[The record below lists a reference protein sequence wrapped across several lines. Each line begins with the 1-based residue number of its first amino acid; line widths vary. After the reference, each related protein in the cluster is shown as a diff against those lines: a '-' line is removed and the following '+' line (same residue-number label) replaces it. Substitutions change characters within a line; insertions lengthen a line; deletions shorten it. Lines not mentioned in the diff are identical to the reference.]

1 METANQVSPV
11 RAATMTAVMG
21 RRMKMS
27 ALTGRRTKMRK
38 FACKVRRLPRTA
50 PRSPRLRDI
59 SARQKLIPTF
69 KCHVKEETFKGH
81 KKEERFKSHIKEE
94 RFKSHIKEER
104 LQIMDQTYQLTIH
117 ILPRN
122 RHHLKRNRVRYHPPT
137 MALL

>member
-94 RFKSHIKEER
+94 R